1 MVKKTAESEFQKE
14 IHRASNNF
22 DKYLLAK
29 SVAYVSAPPIEGNP
43 QPDTKKHMNVFK
55 PINLKEV
62 QNLIDCLI
70 EKEGL
75 VVSLENAKVS
85 DAQRILDFL
94 SGAVYAIKG
103 KITLLSEKLYLLTP
117 EGVDIATKV

>member
-29 SVAYVSAPPIEGNP
+29 SVAYVNAPPTNSSITTV
-43 QPDTKKHMNVFK
+43 TKKHMNVFK
-55 PINLKEV
+55 PVNLNEV

-70 EKEGL
+70 EREGL
-75 VVSLENAKVS
+75 VVSLENAKNT

>member
-1 MVKKTAESEFQKE
+1 MIKKTAETEFQKE

-29 SVAYVSAPPIEGNP
+29 SVAYVNKPLSENLPL
-43 QPDTKKHMNVFK
+43 PDTKKHMNVFK
-55 PINLKEV
+55 PSSLNEV

-75 VVSLENAKVS
+75 VVSLENAKIP

-103 KITLLSEKLYLLTP
+103 KITLLSDKLYLLTP